1 MSKKELT
8 EKEKEALKKAL
19 KDKQEVKIV
28 RK

>member
-1 MSKKELT
+1 MKKLT
-8 EKEKEALKKAL
+8 EKEKDALKKAL